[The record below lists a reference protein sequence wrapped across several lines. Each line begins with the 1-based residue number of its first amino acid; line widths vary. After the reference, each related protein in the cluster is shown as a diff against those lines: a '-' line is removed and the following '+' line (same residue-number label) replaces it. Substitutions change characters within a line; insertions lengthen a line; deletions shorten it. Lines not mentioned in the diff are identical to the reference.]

1 MKNEASVI
9 MEAVFA
15 LKNLKVLTTTIHNIR
30 SYDPSDISGSVL

>member
-15 LKNLKVLTTTIHNIR
+15 LKNLKVLTTTHNMR